1 MQQFQDD
8 IFRAKQIAVEIE
20 HKLTSK
26 IELLE
31 ERVTRL
37 EEIIKSLSEKK

>member
-8 IFRAKQIAVEIE
+8 IFRAKQIAIEIE

-37 EEIIKSLSEKK
+37 EETIKTLSEKK